1 MEDFDVAEFMR
12 QYLSVFGDI
21 AEVAMQ
27 VFSTLFG
34 YLQNVA
40 ENGTMVTG
48 IIIGFVL
55 AFFFRKIIMRLLI
68 VGLLVVVTFW
78 LFGNGGS

>member
-1 MEDFDVAEFMR
+1 MAEFMR
-12 QYLSVFGDI
+12 QYLSVFGNI

-27 VFSTLFG
+27 IFSTVFG

-40 ENGTMVTG
+40 GNGPMVTG

-55 AFFFRKIIMRLLI
+55 AFFFRGIIMKLVI
-68 VGLLVVVTFW
+68 VGFLVVVGFW

>member
-1 MEDFDVAEFMR
+1 MGGFDVGEFMH
-12 QYLSVFGDI
+12 QFLSVFGDI

-27 VFSTLFG
+27 VFGTMFG

-40 ENGTMVTG
+40 GNGPMVTG

-55 AFFFRKIIMRLLI
+55 AFFFRGIIMKLLI
-68 VGLLVVVTFW
+68 VGFLVVVAFW
-78 LFGNGGS
+78 LFGNGGA

>member
-1 MEDFDVAEFMR
+1 MGSFDVGEFMR

-27 VFSTLFG
+27 VFHGLFG

-40 ENGTMVTG
+40 GNGPMVTG

-55 AFFFRKIIMRLLI
+55 AFFFRGIIMKLLI
-68 VGLLVVVTFW
+68 VGFLVVVAFW
-78 LFGNGGS
+78 LFGNGGA